1 MVNLLQ
7 QVYQLL
13 HLLPERSDGETAL
26 LRVVVVAGSVGGDA
40 DTDAEV
46 VDLSPALLL
55 LQLLLHNLISLV
67 LDSLQRFMNNIDAE
81 DAVRVAE

>member
-1 MVNLLQ
+1 MIDLLQ

>member
-1 MVNLLQ
+1 MVDLLQ